1 MERWTKERY
10 EVFRQELFS
19 RGEAEYKHFNAKLL
33 RSELPVIG
41 VRVPFLR
48 KTAREIAKGDGI
60 GFLQICSRETHEERL
75 LYGLVAAALPVSYEA
90 FLPYCDNYTEHLAE
104 NWAHCDIFCSSVKK
118 SIKGYEREFF
128 EHIERYLRSKNPW
141 AMRMGLV
148 MMLSNY
154 LTEEYLAKVI
164 ERVDAVRSDHYYVRM
179 AQAWLLATAWA
190 KDRDAMLEY
199 IGHHHLDDWTFRKFI
214 QKCCE
219 SYRVCKEDQSFLRSL
234 K

>member
-1 MERWTKERY
+1 
-10 EVFRQELFS
+10 
-19 RGEAEYKHFNAKLL
+19 
-33 RSELPVIG
+33 
-41 VRVPFLR
+41 
-48 KTAREIAKGDGI
+48 
-60 GFLQICSRETHEERL
+60 
-75 LYGLVAAALPVSYEA
+75 
-90 FLPYCDNYTEHLAE
+90 
-104 NWAHCDIFCSSVKK
+104 
-118 SIKGYEREFF
+118 
-128 EHIERYLRSKNPW
+128 
-141 AMRMGLV
+141 MRTGLV